1 MLYIRVKQAT
11 KQGWINCKN
20 GGVFDTSYP
29 TSTLRRG
36 RVQGGGNICPT
47 LTTGKPNIL
56 RVYIRKKGADDVGRE

>member
-36 RVQGGGNICPT
+36 RVQGGVT
-47 LTTGKPNIL
+47 FVLH
-56 RVYIRKKGADDVGRE
+56 